1 MISACIIISQTYYY
15 IDKNNS
21 KKIYLSEFLVDNK
34 WFIEPNF
41 WRNIIERMISND
53 INELKKTKDNNINDE
68 QCIINRVFGQ
78 ILSFVKNM
86 KDFKID
92 NKIIIQI
99 VDEFVTKYNIN
110 EEFKKNI
117 YDYILNEKE
126 KEK

>member
-1 MISACIIISQTYYY
+1 
-15 IDKNNS
+15 
-21 KKIYLSEFLVDNK
+21 
-34 WFIEPNF
+34 
-41 WRNIIERMISND
+41 
-53 INELKKTKDNNINDE
+53 
-68 QCIINRVFGQ
+68 
-78 ILSFVKNM
+78 M

>member
-1 MISACIIISQTYYY
+1 
-15 IDKNNS
+15 
-21 KKIYLSEFLVDNK
+21 
-34 WFIEPNF
+34 
-41 WRNIIERMISND
+41 MISND